1 MKEADRRKLDEIA
14 DNLID
19 SILVLSRRV
28 SKGAP
33 HPGAKK
39 FDPSLFVLK
48 KVQELGP
55 VRMSEIGRHMEI
67 SKPYMTA
74 LVDKLT
80 GDGLVERS
88 TEPGDR
94 RVVNIRITAKGRAV
108 LREFTKHARE
118 TVVMRLS
125 SLDSQDISSLHE
137 SVKNI
142 KRIASKLDME
152 SDKDPSQDRS

>member
-1 MKEADRRKLDEIA
+1 MREADRRMLDEIA
-14 DNLID
+14 DDFID

-39 FDPSLFVLK
+39 FDPSRFVLK
-48 KVQELGP
+48 KVEELGP
-55 VRMSEIGRHMEI
+55 IRMSEIGRHMEI

-74 LVDKLT
+74 LVNKLIR
-80 GDGLVERS
+80 DGLVERS

-94 RVVNIRITAKGRAV
+94 RVVNIRITVRGRAV
-108 LREFTKHARE
+108 LSEFKKKARE
-118 TVVMRLS
+118 TVIMRLS
-125 SLDSQDISSLHE
+125 SLDSQDISSLHG

-142 KRIASKLDME
+142 KRIASKLDPD
-152 SDKDPSQDRS
+152 SAKDPSQDRS

>member
-1 MKEADRRKLDEIA
+1 MKEADRRMLDEIA
-14 DNLID
+14 DDLID
-19 SILVLSRRV
+19 TILVLSRRV

-33 HPGAKK
+33 HKGAKK

-55 VRMSEIGRHMEI
+55 IRMSEIGRHMEI

-80 GDGLVERS
+80 GDRLVERS

-94 RVVNIRITAKGRAV
+94 RVVNIGITAKGRAV
-108 LREFTKHARE
+108 LGEFTKHARE

-152 SDKDPSQDRS
+152 SDKGPSQDRS